1 MTTLKMIAAAAA
13 LLASGMASATTTWY
27 APDFTV
33 TYDETTPGFGAIS
46 NEFYYGGVPGGMQGH
61 GIAWSLQSAINL
73 TSVGGAALSAT
84 FVIPDF
90 TIKAAP
96 GQVLTGDV
104 VSSLGD
110 IVYFLSGAGASASIT
125 AKGSVSV
132 NGGPAGAV
140 QSVSLDQLVSTP
152 TFGVF
157 SGSAVFSGL
166 GNYNSFTVS
175 GASITLQASG
185 GSFVGIGAQPQN
197 KLQFNFVTQTAPV
210 PEPETYAL
218 MLAGLGVMGFLARR
232 RQQR

>member
-1 MTTLKMIAAAAA
+1 MNTLKTIAAATT
-13 LLASGMASATTTWY
+13 LLASGLASATTWY
-27 APDFTV
+27 SPDFSV

-46 NEFYYGGVPGGMQGH
+46 TEFYFGGVPGGVQGH

-73 TSVGGAALSAT
+73 TSVGGAAVSAT
-84 FVIPDF
+84 FAIPDF

-104 VSSLGD
+104 VSSIGD

-125 AKGSVSV
+125 AKGSASV

-140 QSVSLDQLVSTP
+140 HSVSLDQLATTP
-152 TFGVF
+152 SFGVF
-157 SGSAVFSGL
+157 TGSSVFSGT
-166 GNYNSFTVS
+166 GTYDSFTIS

-197 KLQFNFVTQTAPV
+197 KLQFNFATQAAAV

-218 MLAGLGVMGFLARR
+218 LLAGLGVMGFLARR